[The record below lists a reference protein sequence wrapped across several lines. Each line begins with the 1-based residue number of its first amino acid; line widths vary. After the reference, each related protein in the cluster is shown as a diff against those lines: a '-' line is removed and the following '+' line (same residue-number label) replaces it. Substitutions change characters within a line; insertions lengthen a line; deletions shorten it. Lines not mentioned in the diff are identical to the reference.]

1 MGPGSRL
8 APRPSTRAG
17 MVFVLVLVGLITL
30 ASGGTLAWQ
39 RFLAPPSVA
48 GSGVATLDGLT
59 TEVRAAGWVDF
70 DMGHVMD
77 GEGGFMMPDQMMPGA
92 PSGEQVRL
100 GVTLTLRNTD
110 SHAHGFNLVDEFWLI
125 GGGVSDS
132 RPLSAD
138 TVGGLARLGPGAAVD
153 GVLYFDVVLAS
164 ESDPLYLEWR
174 RGGDA
179 VRIPVPPTD
188 EPPGHQHG

>member
-1 MGPGSRL
+1 MGSGSRL
-8 APRPSTRAG
+8 APRPSTRTG
-17 MVFVLVLVGLITL
+17 TVMVLVLVGLITL
-30 ASGGTLAWQ
+30 ASGGMLVWQ

-48 GSGVATLDGLT
+48 SGGVATLDGLT
-59 TEVRAAGWVDF
+59 TEIRAASWVDF

-110 SHAHGFNLVDEFWLI
+110 SRTHGFNLVDEFWLV
-125 GGGVSDS
+125 GGGAGDP

-138 TVGGLARLGPGAAVD
+138 TVGGLARLSPGAAVD
-153 GVLYFDVVLAS
+153 GVLYFDVVIAS

-179 VRIPVPPTD
+179 VHIPVPLTD
-188 EPPGHQHG
+188 ERPGHQHG